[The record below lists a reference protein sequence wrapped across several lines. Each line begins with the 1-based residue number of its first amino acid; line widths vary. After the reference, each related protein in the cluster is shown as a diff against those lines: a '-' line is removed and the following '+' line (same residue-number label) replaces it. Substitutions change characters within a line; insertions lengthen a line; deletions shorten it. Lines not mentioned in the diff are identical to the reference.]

1 MIKLKKAFIVML
13 TAAML
18 CGNTLTVFAEEGQA
32 QGQEQVSQEAQKQ
45 PLQDGT
51 TKNNMS
57 INDGLNN
64 NGPMDVSQ
72 ADTSGASV
80 ADNSE
85 AGGGSQP
92 GSSATDS
99 SGTKDS
105 SSTNTPSDSLAE
117 APDKERIK
125 GQLTQYYEDLKIRY
139 DLNDAQIKRMDRLYN
154 SAVEYMN
161 GSLMLSELT
170 RYESA
175 VEGYLNE
182 VAKNPGDASS
192 NNDSAADSGNNSNNN
207 NGSGNNSGNNNSGDQ
222 PSDQYV
228 SDAWKD
234 QISGELSRYYS
245 DLKILYK
252 LPDEKLKRM
261 DKIYNSAMSYMKNA
275 GLTMTEL
282 TSYVTEVRGYLS
294 EIAKKNTTGTEKFLM
309 LSNEVPILDVKYGE
323 QTFVVLSLIN
333 LGKNDITDVV
343 VTPTVSND
351 KTKWPFNIGQAYDAQ
366 TIQIIQAADNTTEAF
381 NKRMDVGWYF
391 NVRNDVLTGCYPL
404 PFHAT
409 YYQNGEL
416 VETDIT
422 TYINVKGSDPKKTLI
437 KDTDE
442 EEDKKAA
449 NPRIIV
455 TGYRTDPEE
464 VYAGSTFNLTVS
476 VKNTSKQTAVEN
488 VLFNMEATVE
498 GKDADATYAAFLP
511 TSGSSSVYTERI
523 APGQT
528 YDMSIEMEAKSDLS
542 QKPYVLTVNMK
553 YDTEDQVNLT
563 DAAKVSV
570 PIKQEAKLDTGSA
583 EIMPE
588 SIAVGE
594 QSNVMFSIFNTGK
607 TTLFNVKVTYES
619 DTVDSGVT
627 YLGNIAPGNTGNVD
641 SMLTGIAPDMGDGIV
656 KAVVTYEDEAGNE
669 SRYEKD
675 LNLLVYEMSFDEGM
689 MDDFPTEPIEEEA
702 APKKIPLAALI
713 GIAVAVVA
721 VIVVIIIIISKKRK
735 AKKHQEDMD
744 LLDGDDES

>member
-1 MIKLKKAFIVML
+1 MIKLKKALIVML
-13 TAAML
+13 TTVML
-18 CGNTLTVFAEEGQA
+18 CGNTVMVYASETESA
-32 QGQEQVSQEAQKQ
+32 QTPESSETPESPDSQGGNNDDKNTGLDNGMQSNGNI
-45 PLQDGT
+45 LQDANAVSGPSVSADSSDGKT
-51 TKNNMS
+51 NTPEADMS
-57 INDGLNN
+57 AA
-64 NGPMDVSQ
+64 Q
-72 ADTSGASV
+72 SG
-80 ADNSE
+80 NSE
-85 AGGGSQP
+85 NSTP
-92 GSSATDS
+92 PSSEPESSEPESDS
-99 SGTKDS
+99 SGS
-105 SSTNTPSDSLAE
+105 SS
-117 APDKERIK
+117 
-125 GQLTQYYEDLKIRY
+125 G
-139 DLNDAQIKRMDRLYN
+139 
-154 SAVEYMN
+154 
-161 GSLMLSELT
+161 GSSSGSE
-170 RYESA
+170 
-175 VEGYLNE
+175 
-182 VAKNPGDASS
+182 
-192 NNDSAADSGNNSNNN
+192 
-207 NGSGNNSGNNNSGDQ
+207 
-222 PSDQYV
+222 PSDQYA

-234 QISGELSRYYS
+234 QIRGELNRYYS

-252 LPDEKLKRM
+252 LSDEKIKRM

-275 GLTMTEL
+275 GLTMSEL
-282 TSYVTEVRGYLS
+282 TSYEAEIEGYLA
-294 EIAKKNTTGTEKFLM
+294 EIAKENMTGTEKFLM
-309 LSNEVPILDVKYGE
+309 LSNEVPILDVQYGE

-333 LGKNDITDVV
+333 LGKTDITDVV

-366 TIQIIQAADNTTEAF
+366 TIQIIQAADNTTDAF

-409 YYQNGEL
+409 YYQNGAL

-422 TYINVKGSDPKKTLI
+422 TYINVKGSDPKKQLI
-437 KDTDE
+437 KDPDE
-442 EEDKKAA
+442 EEDTKAA

-455 TGYRTDPEE
+455 TGYSTDPGE

-476 VKNTSKQTAVEN
+476 VKNTSKTTAVEN
-488 VLFNMEATVE
+488 ILFNMEATVE

-511 TSGSSSVYTERI
+511 TSGSSSVYKDRI
-523 APGQT
+523 APGET

-553 YDTEDQVNLT
+553 YDTDDQVNLT
-563 DAAKVSV
+563 DVAHVSV
-570 PIKQEAKLDTGSA
+570 PIKQEAKLDTGTA

-607 TTLFNVKVTYES
+607 TTLFNVKVNYES

-656 KAVVTYEDEAGNE
+656 KAVITYEDEAGNE
-669 SRYEKD
+669 TRYEKD
-675 LNLLVYEMSFDEGM
+675 LNLSVYEMTFDEGM
-689 MDDFPTEPIEEEA
+689 MEDIPMEPVEDENA
-702 APKKIPLAALI
+702 QKKVPLVAII
-713 GIAVAVVA
+713 GIVAAVVA
-721 VIVVIIIIISKKRK
+721 VIVIITVVISKKRK

>member
-13 TAAML
+13 AAAML
-18 CGNTLTVFAEEGQA
+18 CGNTLTVFATGDQA
-32 QGQEQVSQEAQKQ
+32 QEKEQTPSKAQEQATAQTGN
-45 PLQDGT
+45 PDG
-51 TKNNMS
+51 S
-57 INDGLNN
+57 
-64 NGPMDVSQ
+64 PS
-72 ADTSGASV
+72 TSGGIESDSKNKTSTDLSALSS
-80 ADNSE
+80 DE
-85 AGGGSQP
+85 QGG
-92 GSSATDS
+92 DS
-99 SGTKDS
+99 RINPLGNLPTTGDSGTKDS
-105 SSTNTPSDSLAE
+105 GSTDSPATD
-117 APDKERIK
+117 DKSRIK
-125 GQLTQYYEDLKIRY
+125 GQLTRYYEDLKIRY

-261 DKIYNSAMSYMKNA
+261 DRIYNSAMSYMKNA

-294 EIAKKNTTGTEKFLM
+294 DIAKENTTGTEKFLM

-641 SMLTGIAPDMGDGIV
+641 SMLTGIAPDTGDGIV

-689 MDDFPTEPIEEEA
+689 MDDFPTEPIEEET
-702 APKKIPLAALI
+702 APKKIPLAVLI
-713 GIAVAVVA
+713 GIAVAVVV